1 MSPINNK
8 MVFVILIK
16 LFLAV
21 TVKFLAFSCVD
32 ALRTHARTLLY
43 ETLPERLSCSS
54 LIHTPNCQ
62 VSSVVNNGVM
72 NRAPL
77 IHIFGQN
84 LNT

>member
-1 MSPINNK
+1 MSPINTK

-21 TVKFLAFSCVD
+21 TVKFLAFSCIGL
-32 ALRTHARTLLY
+32 LRTHARTLLY
-43 ETLPERLSCSS
+43 ETLPERLSRSL
-54 LIHTPNCQ
+54 LIHTPIYQ
-62 VSSVVNNGVM
+62 VYSVVNNGVM

-77 IHIFGQN
+77 IHTFGQN